1 MNKEKIILSLSIIL
15 LITIVS
21 GFILYDQISQNALH
35 GEITSPYVGEHV
47 RYVKSLSTSDIDGL
61 KSGTGTPF
69 GGMAKL
75 AELNGYPGPRHVL
88 DLAQQMELTDSQTK
102 QIEYIYQEMNSEAKI
117 LGNKILSIEMELDEK
132 FSEGLIDKNH
142 LKEKISESAE
152 FYAKL
157 RNVHLQSHIVM
168 MDVLT
173 LEQIQKYNE
182 LRGYTLDNPCKNIPE
197 GHDLEMWR
205 LHNNCQ

>member
-1 MNKEKIILSLSIIL
+1 MLLSIIL
-15 LITIVS
+15 SIIVISGLIT
-21 GFILYDQISQNALH
+21 YEQISSH
-35 GEITSPYVGEHV
+35 SDIISPYVGEHV
-47 RYVKSLSTSDIDGL
+47 RDVTSLSTADIEGL

-88 DLAQQMELTDSQTK
+88 DLTQSMELTDSQTK
-102 QIEYIYQEMNSEAKI
+102 QIEQIYQKMNSEAII

-132 FSEGLIDKNH
+132 FSDGSINENY
-142 LKEKISESAE
+142 LKEKIHESAE

-157 RNVHLQSHIVM
+157 RNVHLQSHLLM

-173 LEQIQKYNE
+173 PEQIQKYNE
-182 LRGYTLDNPCKNIPE
+182 LRGYTLDDPCKNIPE
-197 GHDLEMWR
+197 GHDPEMWR
-205 LHNNCQ
+205 LHNNCQE

>member
-1 MNKEKIILSLSIIL
+1 MKPVVIIAVV
-15 LITIVS
+15 IVIVIVVV
-21 GFILYDQISQNALH
+21 GFFTYDFVSQNSLH
-35 GEITSPYVGEHV
+35 GNMMSPYAGEHV
-47 RYVKSLSTSDIDGL
+47 REIKSLSTDDINGL
-61 KSGTGTPF
+61 KDGTGTPF

-88 DLAQQMELTDSQTK
+88 DLAHQMELTDSQTK
-102 QIEYIYQEMNSEAKI
+102 QIEHIYQEMNSEAKI
-117 LGNKILSIEMELDEK
+117 LGNKIISIETHLDEK
-132 FSEGLIDKNH
+132 FSEGVINEVN
-142 LKEKISESAE
+142 LKEKIHESAE

-157 RNVHLQSHIVM
+157 RNVHLQSHLLM

-182 LRGYTLDNPCKNIPE
+182 LRGYALDDPCKNIPQ
-197 GHDLEMWR
+197 GHDPEMWK

>member
-1 MNKEKIILSLSIIL
+1 MNKEKKIIIL
-15 LITIVS
+15 LLIIILVIVS
-21 GFILYDQISQNALH
+21 SLITYDQFSLH
-35 GEITSPYVGEHV
+35 GDITSPYAGEHV
-47 RYVKSLSTSDIDGL
+47 RDVKSLSTSDIDGL

-88 DLAQQMELTDSQTK
+88 DLALQMELTDSQTK
-102 QIEYIYQEMNSEAKI
+102 QIEYIYQEMNSEAII

-173 LEQIQKYNE
+173 LEQIEKYNE
-182 LRGYTLDNPCKNIPE
+182 LRGYTLDDSCKNIPE
-197 GHDLEMWR
+197 GHDPEMWR

>member
-15 LITIVS
+15 LIAIVS
-21 GFILYDQISQNALH
+21 GFILYDQSSQNSLH
-35 GEITSPYVGEHV
+35 GDITSPYAGEHV
-47 RYVKSLSTSDIDGL
+47 RDVKSLSTSDIDGL

-88 DLAQQMELTDSQTK
+88 DLAQQMELTESQIK
-102 QIEYIYQEMNSEAKI
+102 QIEYIYQEMNTEAI
-117 LGNKILSIEMELDEK
+117 TLGNKILSIEMKLDEQ
-132 FSEGLIDKNH
+132 FSKGLIDENY
-142 LKEKISESAE
+142 LNEKIHESAE

-157 RNVHLQSHIVM
+157 RNVHLQSHLLM

-173 LEQIQKYNE
+173 PEQIKIYNE
-182 LRGYTLDNPCKNIPE
+182 LRGYTLDDSCENIPE

-205 LHNNCQ
+205 LHNNC